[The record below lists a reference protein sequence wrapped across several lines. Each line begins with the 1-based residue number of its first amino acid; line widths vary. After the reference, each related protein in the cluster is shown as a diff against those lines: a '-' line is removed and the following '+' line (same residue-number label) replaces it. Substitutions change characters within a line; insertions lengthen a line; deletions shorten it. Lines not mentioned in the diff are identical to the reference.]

1 MGHVSAVAVT
11 VSNGHPNHSYWRG
24 VDGIDK
30 ILEGPGEYELSG
42 IYVRG
47 IMTPRNESDGLDQR
61 NTAYVV
67 EMEGLSVCHLG
78 DIKNSLTARQAEQL
92 KPVDILFLP
101 VGSGE
106 CTLELP
112 QTIQLMHTLSP
123 KLIFPMH
130 YNLPGLQSELG
141 DLEPFVKE
149 MALQD
154 IQAIPKMNVTASSLP
169 AEPRV
174 VILQAQGVQT
184 ESQ

>member
-1 MGHVSAVAVT
+1 MA
-11 VSNGHPNHSYWRG
+11 
-24 VDGIDK
+24 
-30 ILEGPGEYELSG
+30 
-42 IYVRG
+42 
-47 IMTPRNESDGLDQR
+47 PRNESDGLDQR

-78 DIKNSLTARQAEQL
+78 DIKNPLTARQAEQL

-106 CTLELP
+106 CTLELS

-130 YNLPGLQSELG
+130 YNLQGLQSGLG